1 MKTKLIAAG
10 LLLLTTVAAV
20 NATPLIDL
28 DPEGRAAGFPY
39 PGLLDYIQLVTGGTG
54 GGLLDSI
61 DSVTGWVGRFGMIQ
75 GADYIQANL
84 TQNQPVTRIAWDF
97 SGSTFRVIYVDVFG
111 QDADGIGWEHFYK
124 ARHFAQN
131 GSSEG
136 FLPVTVDGSSTI
148 RSIAFWGSDGRV
160 SDSGSSALLLAGALA
175 VMALLQSARMVSSR

>member
-1 MKTKLIAAG
+1 LKLK
-10 LLLLTTVAAV
+10 V
-20 NATPLIDL
+20 
-28 DPEGRAAGFPY
+28 
-39 PGLLDYIQLVTGGTG
+39 
-54 GGLLDSI
+54 
-61 DSVTGWVGRFGMIQ
+61 
-75 GADYIQANL
+75 
-84 TQNQPVTRIAWDF
+84 IAWDF

-148 RSIAFWGSDGRV
+148 RSIAFWGSDGHV

-175 VMALLQSARMVSSR
+175 GMALLQSARIVSSR

>member
-39 PGLLDYIQLVTGGTG
+39 PGLLDYVQLVTNGTG

-61 DSVTGWVGRFGMIQ
+61 DSVSGWSGRMIN
-75 GADYIQANL
+75 GADYIQTDL
-84 TQNQPVTRIAWDF
+84 TQNQSVAHIAWDF

-124 ARHFAQN
+124 VRHFAQN
-131 GSSEG
+131 GSSDG
-136 FLPVTVDGSSTI
+136 FLPVTVDGSSAI
-148 RSIAFWGSDGRV
+148 LSIAFWGSDGHV
-160 SDSGSSALLLAGALA
+160 PDSGSSALLLAGALA
-175 VMALLQSARMVSSR
+175 GMALLQSARMVSSR